1 MQITHNIQKIGK
13 QETIYVYVTIEDI
26 YEFGNENFTDGKYTN
41 FLNKLRKYVKKNFN
55 ELGKASV
62 VLVIN
67 GVVLGT
73 VAMSAI
79 LPKTE
84 ENIGN
89 NTNAGKVSIYEEK
102 VKVEEDKEQLEDKE
116 NAANPKEE
124 KTTAEEGI
132 KEENKIET
140 KEESK
145 KKVTVNTS
153 SSNTKKTNSTKTTT
167 SSTKKTTTNTNTNK
181 KTTTTATNKTNTST
195 TNKDTNKNSSTTS
208 STSTKEQN
216 IETIKSGIYI
226 NLNNNG
232 VISKIDIEEYI
243 MGVVAAEMPASFH
256 TEALKAQAI
265 LARTYAIKKAK
276 AGVTLLNSTYHQVYN
291 TVDQMKKKWG
301 TSFNSYYN
309 KVKNAVESTKGKVL
323 TYNGG
328 YIEAVYYAIS
338 NGSSELPKY
347 VWNSTYPYLQ
357 AVSSNWDKDLSV
369 GKYTVKLTYEKVS
382 KKLGIEVNKE
392 TEFNVLSKTEGNRIA
407 EIKVGETIF
416 EGNKFR
422 SKLGLRSTDFEIT
435 KTDVGLTI
443 TTHGYGHGIGMS
455 QYGANGAAKAGY
467 TYKQILNHYY
477 PGTTL
482 GNI

>member
-1 MQITHNIQKIGK
+1 MQITHNIQKIGSK
-13 QETIYVYVTIEDI
+13 ETIYIYVTIEDV
-26 YEFGNENFTDGKYTN
+26 YEFGDENFSDGKYTN
-41 FLNKLRKYVKKNFN
+41 FLSRLRKYVKKNFN

-67 GVVLGT
+67 GVVIGT

-89 NTNAGKVSIYEEK
+89 NTNAGKVSIYEEE
-102 VKVEEDKEQLEDKE
+102 VKIEEDKEKLEDKE
-116 NAANPKEE
+116 SAANQKEE

-132 KEENKIET
+132 KEENKTET

-145 KKVTVNTS
+145 KKVTANTS
-153 SSNTKKTNSTKTTT
+153 SSNTKKTNNTKTTT
-167 SSTKKTTTNTNTNK
+167 SSTKKPTTNTNNKTNA
-181 KTTTTATNKTNTST
+181 TAKNKTNTNT
-195 TNKDTNKNSSTTS
+195 TNKDTNKNSSTST
-208 STSTKEQN
+208 TSTKEQKV
-216 IETIKSGIYI
+216 ETIKSGIYI

-232 VISKIDIEEYI
+232 TVSKIDIEEYI
-243 MGVVAAEMPASFH
+243 IGVVAAEMPASFH

-301 TSFNSYYN
+301 TSFNAYYN

-382 KKLGIEVNKE
+382 KKLGIDVNKE

-407 EIKVGETIF
+407 EIKVGETTF

-422 SKLGLRSTDFEIT
+422 RKLGLRSTDFEIT

-477 PGTTL
+477 PGTML

>member
-1 MQITHNIQKIGK
+1 MQITHNIQKIGSK
-13 QETIYVYVTIEDI
+13 ETIYIYVTIEDV
-26 YEFGNENFTDGKYTN
+26 YEFGDENFSDGKYTN
-41 FLNKLRKYVKKNFN
+41 FLSRLRKYVKKNFN

-67 GVVLGT
+67 GVVIGT

-89 NTNAGKVSIYEEK
+89 NTNAGKVSIYKEESK
-102 VKVEEDKEQLEDKE
+102 VEDKEEMASQ
-116 NAANPKEE
+116 KEE
-124 KTTAEEGI
+124 KTAAEEEGK
-132 KEENKIET
+132 KEAT
-140 KEESK
+140 A
-145 KKVTVNTS
+145 NTY
-153 SSNTKKTNSTKTTT
+153 SSNTKKTNNTKTTT
-167 SSTKKTTTNTNTNK
+167 SSVKKTTTNTNK
-181 KTTTTATNKTNTST
+181 KTNATATNKTNTNT
-195 TNKDTNKNSSTTS
+195 TNKDTNKNSSTST
-208 STSTKEQN
+208 TSTKEQKV
-216 IETIKSGIYI
+216 ETIKSGIYI

-232 VISKIDIEEYI
+232 VVSKIDIEEYI
-243 MGVVAAEMPASFH
+243 IGVVAAEMPASFH

-301 TSFNSYYN
+301 TSFNAYYN

-347 VWNSTYPYLQ
+347 VWNSSYPYLQ

-382 KKLGIEVNKE
+382 KKLGIDVNKE

-407 EIKVGETIF
+407 EIKVGETTF

-477 PGTTL
+477 PGTML
-482 GNI
+482 GNILHR

>member
-1 MQITHNIQKIGK
+1 MQITHNIQKIGSK
-13 QETIYVYVTIEDI
+13 ETIYIFVTIEDV
-26 YEFGNENFTDGKYTN
+26 YEFGDENFSDGKYTN
-41 FLNKLRKYVKKNFN
+41 FLSRLRKYVKKNFN

-67 GVVLGT
+67 GVVIGT

-89 NTNAGKVSIYEEK
+89 NTNAGKVSIYKEESK
-102 VKVEEDKEQLEDKE
+102 VEDKEEMASQ
-116 NAANPKEE
+116 KEE
-124 KTTAEEGI
+124 KTAAEEEGK
-132 KEENKIET
+132 KEAT
-140 KEESK
+140 A
-145 KKVTVNTS
+145 NTY
-153 SSNTKKTNSTKTTT
+153 SSNTKKTNNTKTTT
-167 SSTKKTTTNTNTNK
+167 SSVKKPTTNTNK
-181 KTTTTATNKTNTST
+181 KTNATATNKTNANT
-195 TNKDTNKNSSTTS
+195 TNKDTNKNSSTST
-208 STSTKEQN
+208 TSTKEQKV
-216 IETIKSGIYI
+216 ETIKSGIYI

-232 VISKIDIEEYI
+232 VVSKIDIEEYI
-243 MGVVAAEMPASFH
+243 IGVVAAEMPASFH

-301 TSFNSYYN
+301 TSFNAYYN

-347 VWNSTYPYLQ
+347 VWNSSYPYLQ

-382 KKLGIEVNKE
+382 KKLGIDVNKE

-407 EIKVGETIF
+407 EIKVGETTF

-477 PGTTL
+477 PGTML

>member
-1 MQITHNIQKIGK
+1 MQITHNIQKIGSK
-13 QETIYVYVTIEDI
+13 ETIYIYVTIEDV
-26 YEFGNENFTDGKYTN
+26 YEFGDENFSDGKYTN
-41 FLNKLRKYVKKNFN
+41 FLSRLRKYVKKNFN

-67 GVVLGT
+67 GVVIGT

-89 NTNAGKVSIYEEK
+89 NTNAGKVSIYKEESK
-102 VKVEEDKEQLEDKE
+102 VEDKEEMASQ
-116 NAANPKEE
+116 KEE
-124 KTTAEEGI
+124 KTAAEEEGK
-132 KEENKIET
+132 KEAT
-140 KEESK
+140 A
-145 KKVTVNTS
+145 NTY
-153 SSNTKKTNSTKTTT
+153 SSNTKKTNNTKTTT
-167 SSTKKTTTNTNTNK
+167 SSVKKPTTNTNK
-181 KTTTTATNKTNTST
+181 KTNATATNKTNTNT
-195 TNKDTNKNSSTTS
+195 TNKDTNKNSSTST
-208 STSTKEQN
+208 TSTKEQKV
-216 IETIKSGIYI
+216 ETIKSGIYI

-232 VISKIDIEEYI
+232 VVSKIDIEEYI
-243 MGVVAAEMPASFH
+243 IGVVAAEMPASFH

-301 TSFNSYYN
+301 TSFNAYYN

-347 VWNSTYPYLQ
+347 VWNSSYPYLQ

-382 KKLGIEVNKE
+382 KKLGIDVNKE

-407 EIKVGETIF
+407 EIKVGETTF

-477 PGTTL
+477 PGTML

>member
-1 MQITHNIQKIGK
+1 MQITHNIQKIGSK
-13 QETIYVYVTIEDI
+13 ETIYIYVTIEDV
-26 YEFGNENFTDGKYTN
+26 YEFGDENFSDGKYTN
-41 FLNKLRKYVKKNFN
+41 FLSRLRKYVKKNFN

-67 GVVLGT
+67 GVVIGT

-89 NTNAGKVSIYEEK
+89 NTNAGKVSIYKEESK
-102 VKVEEDKEQLEDKE
+102 VEDKEEMASQ
-116 NAANPKEE
+116 KEE
-124 KTTAEEGI
+124 KTAAEEEGK
-132 KEENKIET
+132 KEAT
-140 KEESK
+140 A
-145 KKVTVNTS
+145 NTY
-153 SSNTKKTNSTKTTT
+153 SSNTKKTNNTKTTT
-167 SSTKKTTTNTNTNK
+167 SSVKKPTTNTNK
-181 KTTTTATNKTNTST
+181 KTNATATNKTNANT
-195 TNKDTNKNSSTTS
+195 TNKDTNKNSSTST
-208 STSTKEQN
+208 TSTKEQKV
-216 IETIKSGIYI
+216 ETIKSGIYI

-232 VISKIDIEEYI
+232 VVSKIDIEEYI
-243 MGVVAAEMPASFH
+243 IGVVAAEMPASFH

-301 TSFNSYYN
+301 TSFNAYYN

-347 VWNSTYPYLQ
+347 VWNSSYPYLQ

-382 KKLGIEVNKE
+382 KKLGIDVNKE

-407 EIKVGETIF
+407 EIKVGETTF

-477 PGTTL
+477 PGTML

>member
-1 MQITHNIQKIGK
+1 MQITHNIQKIGSK
-13 QETIYVYVTIEDI
+13 ETIYIYVTIEDV
-26 YEFGNENFTDGKYTN
+26 YEFGDENFSDGKYTN
-41 FLNKLRKYVKKNFN
+41 FLSRLRKYVKKNFN

-67 GVVLGT
+67 GVVIGT

-89 NTNAGKVSIYEEK
+89 NTNAGKVSIYKEESK
-102 VKVEEDKEQLEDKE
+102 VEDKEEMASQ
-116 NAANPKEE
+116 KEE
-124 KTTAEEGI
+124 KTAAEEEGK
-132 KEENKIET
+132 KEAT
-140 KEESK
+140 A
-145 KKVTVNTS
+145 NTY
-153 SSNTKKTNSTKTTT
+153 SSNTKKTNNTKTTT
-167 SSTKKTTTNTNTNK
+167 SSVKKTTTNTNK
-181 KTTTTATNKTNTST
+181 KTNATATNKTNTNT
-195 TNKDTNKNSSTTS
+195 TNKDTNKNSSTST
-208 STSTKEQN
+208 TSTKEQKV
-216 IETIKSGIYI
+216 ETIKSGIYI

-232 VISKIDIEEYI
+232 VVSKIDIEEYI
-243 MGVVAAEMPASFH
+243 IGVVAAEMPASFH

-301 TSFNSYYN
+301 TSFNAYYN

-347 VWNSTYPYLQ
+347 VWNSSYPYLQ

-382 KKLGIEVNKE
+382 KKLGIDVNKE

-407 EIKVGETIF
+407 EIKVGETTF

-477 PGTTL
+477 PGTML

>member
-1 MQITHNIQKIGK
+1 MQITHNIQKIGSK
-13 QETIYVYVTIEDI
+13 ETIYIFVTIEDV
-26 YEFGNENFTDGKYTN
+26 YEFGDENFSDGKYTN
-41 FLNKLRKYVKKNFN
+41 FLSRLRKYVKKNFN

-67 GVVLGT
+67 GVVIGT

-89 NTNAGKVSIYEEK
+89 NTNAGKVSIYKEESK
-102 VKVEEDKEQLEDKE
+102 VEDKEEMASQ
-116 NAANPKEE
+116 KEE
-124 KTTAEEGI
+124 KTAAEEEGK
-132 KEENKIET
+132 KEAT
-140 KEESK
+140 A
-145 KKVTVNTS
+145 NTY
-153 SSNTKKTNSTKTTT
+153 SSNTKKTNNTKTTT
-167 SSTKKTTTNTNTNK
+167 SSVKKTTTNTNK
-181 KTTTTATNKTNTST
+181 KTNATATNKTNTNT
-195 TNKDTNKNSSTTS
+195 TNKDTNKNSSTST
-208 STSTKEQN
+208 TSTKEQKV
-216 IETIKSGIYI
+216 ETIKSGIYI

-232 VISKIDIEEYI
+232 VVSKIDIEEYI
-243 MGVVAAEMPASFH
+243 IGVVAAEMPASFH

-301 TSFNSYYN
+301 TSFNAYYN

-347 VWNSTYPYLQ
+347 VWNSSYPYLQ

-382 KKLGIEVNKE
+382 KKLGIDVNKE

-407 EIKVGETIF
+407 EIKVGETTF

-477 PGTTL
+477 PGTML

>member
-1 MQITHNIQKIGK
+1 MQITHNIQKIGSK
-13 QETIYVYVTIEDI
+13 ENIYIYVTIEDV
-26 YEFGNENFTDGKYTN
+26 YEFGDENFSDGKYTN
-41 FLNKLRKYVKKNFN
+41 FLSRLRKYVKKNFN

-67 GVVLGT
+67 GVVIGT

-84 ENIGN
+84 GNIDN
-89 NTNAGKVSIYEEK
+89 NTNAGKVSIYKEESK
-102 VKVEEDKEQLEDKE
+102 VEDKEEMASQ
-116 NAANPKEE
+116 KEE
-124 KTTAEEGI
+124 KTAAE
-132 KEENKIET
+132 
-140 KEESK
+140 EESK
-145 KKVTVNTS
+145 KEVIANTS
-153 SSNTKKTNSTKTTT
+153 SSNTKKTNNTKTTN
-167 SSTKKTTTNTNTNK
+167 SSTKKPTTSTNK
-181 KTTTTATNKTNTST
+181 KTNATATNKTNTST

-208 STSTKEQN
+208 STSTKEQKV
-216 IETIKSGIYI
+216 ETIKSGIYI

-243 MGVVAAEMPASFH
+243 IGVVAAEMPASFH

-301 TSFNSYYN
+301 TSFNAYYN
-309 KVKNAVESTKGKVL
+309 KVKNAVESTEGKVL

-357 AVSSNWDKDLSV
+357 AVSSKWDQDLSV
-369 GKYTVKLTYEKVS
+369 GKYTVKLSYEKVS
-382 KKLGIEVNKE
+382 KKLGIDVNKE

-407 EIKVGETIF
+407 EIKVGDMTF